1 MLDLSAAAKLEKNKI
16 SSTGAWIV
24 LLEVQFQGATIKI
37 CNNNENIEWPTG
49 SGQEWIAFPF
59 ELGNVTEDSKGELP
73 QLSVKISNV
82 TGSMQQYVEQYSG
95 GTDATVIL
103 RVVHSEH
110 LDNPVS
116 ELPDQ
121 HFTVKKTTAD
131 NYWVTFTLGPDYT
144 LTQCVPPN
152 KYRKNFCPY
161 KFKRIECGYSGV
173 ATECN
178 RTLGRCRELGNSKRF
193 GGEPGIPGVPAYA

>member
-1 MLDLSAAAKLEKNKI
+1 MLDLSAVAKLEKNKI

-24 LLEVQFQGATIKI
+24 LLEVQFQGVTIKI

-49 SGQEWIAFPF
+49 SEQEWIAFPF

-95 GTDATVIL
+95 GTDAMIVL

-110 LDNPVS
+110 LDLTIP
-116 ELPDQ
+116 ELEE
-121 HFTVKKTTAD
+121 FFMVKKSTAD

-152 KYRKNFCPY
+152 KHRKNFCPY
-161 KFKRIECGYSGV
+161 KFKGIECGYSGV

-178 RTLGRCRELGNSKRF
+178 KTLGRCRELNNSERF
-193 GGEPGIPGVPAYA
+193 GAEPGIPGVPAYA